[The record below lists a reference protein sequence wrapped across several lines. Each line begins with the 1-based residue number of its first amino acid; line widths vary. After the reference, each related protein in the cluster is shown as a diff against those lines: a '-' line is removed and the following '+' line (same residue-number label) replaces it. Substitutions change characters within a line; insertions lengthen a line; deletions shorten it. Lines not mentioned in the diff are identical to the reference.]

1 MNSFEVAARA
11 EKVAKIVA
19 LVPRRFTSS
28 RNNAARTAASM
39 ERFTAEQR
47 ERWALAAG
55 AHPASDETWA
65 MVVAA
70 VRVRYPRVHRHDF
83 SDGDICA
90 TCDAMKRLEVVR

>member
-1 MNSFEVAARA
+1 MGTYEINARA

-19 LVPRRFTSS
+19 LVPRRFTASKAK
-28 RNNAARTAASM
+28 AAKVADRMAA
-39 ERFTAEQR
+39 FTAEQR

-65 MVVAA
+65 QVVAA

-83 SDGDICA
+83 ADGDVCSV
-90 TCDAMKRLEVVR
+90 CDAIRAVA

>member
-1 MNSFEVAARA
+1 MNAHEIAARA

-28 RNNAARTAASM
+28 RNNAARTAARM

-47 ERWALAAG
+47 DRWAVAAG

-83 SDGDICA
+83 ADGDVCS
-90 TCDAMKRLEVVR
+90 TCDAAKRLEVA

>member
-1 MNSFEVAARA
+1 MSPFESLARVR
-11 EKVAKIVA
+11 KTAKIVA

-28 RNNAARTAASM
+28 RNNAARTAARM
-39 ERFTAEQR
+39 ERFTTEQR
-47 ERWALAAG
+47 DRWAVAAG

-83 SDGDICA
+83 SDGDVCSA
-90 TCDAMKRLEVVR
+90 CDALKRLEVA

>member
-1 MNSFEVAARA
+1 MTIFEITARA
-11 EKVAKIVA
+11 EKVAKIAA

-28 RNNAARTAASM
+28 RNNAARTAARM

-47 ERWALAAG
+47 DRWAVAAG
-55 AHPASDETWA
+55 AHPASAETWA

-83 SDGDICA
+83 TDGDVCS
-90 TCDAMKRLEVVR
+90 TCDAIKGMRVA

>member
-1 MNSFEVAARA
+1 MNAFEITARA

-28 RNNAARTAASM
+28 RNNAARTAARM

-47 ERWALAAG
+47 DRWALAAG

-83 SDGDICA
+83 SDGDICN
-90 TCDAMKRLEVVR
+90 TCDAMKRLEVV